1 MSAGAPLGR
10 TSSPLLPE
18 LVIGSSARYVDEVSP
33 FAAIDSAHRCLLNR
47 GAPT

>member
-18 LVIGSSARYVDEVSP
+18 LVIGSSARYVDEVSRSP
-33 FAAIDSAHRCLLNR
+33 PSIRLI
-47 GAPT
+47 GAS